1 VEAKRN
7 FKSLIL
13 LHLER
18 FKREVNPGFVSK
30 LGSYGIAIEI
40 DKYVELVSLRHLK
53 SIHQFKF
60 GSYV

>member
-40 DKYVELVSLRHLK
+40 NKYVEVDYLLAFVT
-53 SIHQFKF
+53 
-60 GSYV
+60 

>member
-18 FKREVNPGFVSK
+18 FKRVVNPGFVSK

-40 DKYVELVSLRHLK
+40 NKYVEVDYLLAFVT
-53 SIHQFKF
+53 
-60 GSYV
+60 